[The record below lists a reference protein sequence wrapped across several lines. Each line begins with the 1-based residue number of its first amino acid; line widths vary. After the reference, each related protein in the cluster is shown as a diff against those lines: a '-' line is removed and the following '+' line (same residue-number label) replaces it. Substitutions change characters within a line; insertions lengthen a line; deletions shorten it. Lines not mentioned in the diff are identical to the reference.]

1 MNKIL
6 NNIVLIIIITI
17 IGGYYFTAKVLP
29 FFRKTKKIAKGLLN
43 KIHLNKN
50 STLSPAQYRKI
61 ALGAVYS
68 EQQIAYINS
77 LETGLGKNALQDL
90 LAKWWGIT
98 SPAEALEMLNYLKEK
113 GYRFYHPTIYEAFT
127 SPEYKQEE
135 IIISHFNSQE
145 DLDRAFS
152 QLQNLK
158 DTLQELKTNN
168 ILSQDSDILKF
179 GSAGWDCGRLVFLT
193 RICFDAGYI
202 SEELAWTYIDS
213 ADVLAK
219 NTFTNWNDYAKSYVL
234 GRAMWGG
241 AKSYNSGIISIAKY
255 LQEEPNSPWKQL
267 LW

>member
-6 NNIVLIIIITI
+6 NNIVLLIIITI
-17 IGGYYFTAKVLP
+17 IGGYYFKAKILP
-29 FFRKTKKIAKGLLN
+29 FFRNTRKIAKGLFN

-50 STLSPAQYRKI
+50 ANLTPAQYRKI

-77 LETGLGKNALQDL
+77 LETGLGKSTLQEL
-90 LAKWWGIT
+90 LANWWGIT
-98 SPAEALEMLNYLKEK
+98 NPQEALEALTNLKDR
-113 GYRFYHPTIYEAFT
+113 GHRFFLPVVYEAFT
-127 SPEYKQEE
+127 ANENQQTA
-135 IIISHFNSQE
+135 IILNKFSNE
-145 DLDRAFS
+145 DDLDRAFS

-168 ILSQDSDILKF
+168 VLLQDSDILKY
-179 GSAGWDCGRLVFLT
+179 GSAGWDCGRLVFLS

-202 SEELAWTYIDS
+202 SEEMAWTFIDA

-219 NTFTNWNDYAKSYVL
+219 STFTNWNDYAKSYLL

-241 AKSYNSGIISIAKY
+241 AQSYNLGIISIAKY

-267 LW
+267 AW